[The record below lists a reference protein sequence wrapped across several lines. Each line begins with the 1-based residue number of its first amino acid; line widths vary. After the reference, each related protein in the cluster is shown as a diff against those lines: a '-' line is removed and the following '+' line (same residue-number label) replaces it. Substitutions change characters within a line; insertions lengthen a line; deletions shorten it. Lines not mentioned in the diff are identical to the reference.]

1 MTIVPKPIGFETT
14 NLFNNKTVT
23 LNEFFAVK
31 KKIYKIIDN
40 AIKEVNT
47 NSINN
52 YNLLNYVILHEY
64 DRYGDIIQPTNLYD
78 FYEYIVELLKDTNK
92 SVLSESSFG
101 TLDNC
106 KYTDINKYYSNTSL
120 TPMKQ
125 CCICIDDF
133 KSVDDIVVLDCK
145 HNFHTNC
152 IKEWL
157 TNQSNTCPFCKKN
170 ICTTLI

>member
-23 LNEFFAVK
+23 LNEFFRVK
-31 KKIYKIIDN
+31 KKIYKIIKN
-40 AIKEVNT
+40 ATKEVNS

-64 DRYGDIIQPTNLYD
+64 DRYNDIIQPDNLYD
-78 FYEYIVELLKDTNK
+78 FYEYILALFEDTK
-92 SVLSESSFG
+92 KTVLSENKFSK
-101 TLDNC
+101 LDRC
-106 KYTDINKYYSNTSL
+106 KHGEINKCYGDTNLS
-120 TPMKQ
+120 PMKQ
-125 CCICIDDF
+125 CCICIENF
-133 KSVDDIVVLDCK
+133 NNNDDIIVLDCK

-157 TNQSNTCPFCKKN
+157 INQSNTCPFCKKD
-170 ICTTLI
+170 I